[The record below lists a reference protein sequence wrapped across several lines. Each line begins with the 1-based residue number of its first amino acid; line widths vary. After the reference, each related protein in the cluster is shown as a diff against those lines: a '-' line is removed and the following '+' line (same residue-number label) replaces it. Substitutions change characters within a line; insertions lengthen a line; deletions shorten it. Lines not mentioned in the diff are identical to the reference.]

1 MSANPFLGVFFHWVG
16 GLAAGSFY
24 VPYRGVKKWAWEV
37 YWLVGGV
44 FSWLVAPW
52 VLASIN
58 TQDLLAVLGET
69 SASTLGWT
77 WFWGAMWGL
86 GGLTFG
92 LTMRYLGM
100 SLGMAVVLGFC
111 AVFGT
116 LVPPIFHG
124 EFASK
129 VLGTGSGQV
138 ILLGIAVCVVG
149 IAITGW
155 AGMSKEREM
164 TEEQKKAV
172 IKEFNFGKGI
182 LVAIFSGVM
191 SACFAYAL
199 DAARPIAEASLAHGT
214 PVIWTGLPKLIVV
227 LAGGFASNFIWCAF
241 LNFKNRTGRQ
251 YFSSTLPVSL
261 PRRDEET
268 IIETAVDAPSEEVVE
283 HIPWPRDN
291 AVERVPLASNY
302 LFSALAGVTWYLQ
315 FFFYSMGETQMG
327 AYGFSSWTLHMA
339 SIIIFSSLWGIFL
352 REWKGSSTAT
362 WTKLGLGLATL
373 IFSTMIVGY
382 GNYLGTLTPA
392 LH

>member
-58 TQDLLAVLGET
+58 THDLLAVLGET
-69 SASTLGWT
+69 SASTFGWT

-100 SLGMAVVLGFC
+100 SLGMAVALGFC

-116 LVPPIFHG
+116 LMPPIFHG
-124 EFASK
+124 EFGSK
-129 VLGTGSGQV
+129 VLGTWSGQV
-138 ILLGIAVCVVG
+138 ILFGVAICVVG

-172 IKEFNFGKGI
+172 IKEFSFGKGI

-199 DAARPIAEASLAHGT
+199 DAATPIAEASLAHGT
-214 PVIWTGLPKLIVV
+214 PAIWTGLPKLIVV
-227 LAGGFASNFIWCAF
+227 LLGGFTANFIWCVS
-241 LNFKNRTGRQ
+241 LNLRNKTGRQ

-261 PRRDEET
+261 PQREEET

-283 HIPWPRDN
+283 HIPWPKEN
-291 AVERVPLASNY
+291 AVERVPLLSNY

-315 FFFYSMGETQMG
+315 FFFYTMGETQMG
-327 AYGFSSWTLHMA
+327 DYKFSSWTLHMA

-352 REWKGSSTAT
+352 KEWKGSSSGTR
-362 WTKLGLGLATL
+362 TKLGFGLATL
-373 IFSTMIVGY
+373 ILSTIVVGY
-382 GNYLGTLTPA
+382 GNYLGTLPTA

>member
-1 MSANPFLGVFFHWVG
+1 MHANPFLGVFFHWVG

-77 WFWGAMWGL
+77 WFWGALWGL

-92 LTMRYLGM
+92 LTVRYLGL
-100 SLGMAVVLGFC
+100 SLGVAVALGFC

-129 VLGTGSGQV
+129 VLGTESGQI
-138 ILLGIAVCVVG
+138 ILFGIGVCVVG

-164 TEEQKKAV
+164 TDQEKTAV
-172 IKEFNFGKGI
+172 IKEFSFGKGI
-182 LVAIFSGVM
+182 LVATFSGVM

-199 DAARPIAEASLAHGT
+199 DAATPIAEASLAHGT
-214 PVIWTGLPKLIVV
+214 AAVWTGLPKLIVV
-227 LAGGFASNFIWCAF
+227 LLGGFTTNFIWCVS
-241 LNFKNRTGRQ
+241 LNLRNKTGRQ

-268 IIETAVDAPSEEVVE
+268 IIETAVDALSKSAS
-283 HIPWPRDN
+283 RSR
-291 AVERVPLASNY
+291 RVKRHWN
-302 LFSALAGVTWYLQ
+302 
-315 FFFYSMGETQMG
+315 
-327 AYGFSSWTLHMA
+327 
-339 SIIIFSSLWGIFL
+339 
-352 REWKGSSTAT
+352 
-362 WTKLGLGLATL
+362 GLAT
-373 IFSTMIVGY
+373 
-382 GNYLGTLTPA
+382 A
-392 LH
+392 W

>member
-1 MSANPFLGVFFHWVG
+1 MSANPFLGVFFHWLG
-16 GLAAGSFY
+16 GLASGSFY
-24 VPYRGVKKWAWEV
+24 VPYRGVRKWAWEV

-58 TQDLLAVLGET
+58 TRDILAVLGET
-69 SASTLGWT
+69 SASTFGWT

-100 SLGMAVVLGFC
+100 SLGMAVALGYC

-116 LVPPIFHG
+116 LMPPIFHG
-124 EFASK
+124 EFGTK
-129 VLGTGSGQV
+129 VLGTWSGQV
-138 ILLGIAVCVVG
+138 ILSGVAVCVVG

-172 IKEFNFGKGI
+172 IKEFSFGKGI
-182 LVAIFSGVM
+182 LVATFSGIM

-199 DAARPIAEASLAHGT
+199 DAGTPIAEASLAHGT
-214 PVIWTGLPKLIVV
+214 PAIWTGLPKLIVV
-227 LAGGFASNFIWCAF
+227 LLGGFTSNFIWCAF
-241 LNFKNRTGRQ
+241 LNLKNKTGRQ

-261 PRRDEET
+261 PAREDET

-283 HIPWPRDN
+283 HIPWDKQN
-291 AVERVPLASNY
+291 AVERVPLLSNY

-315 FFFYSMGETQMG
+315 FFFYTMGETQMG
-327 AYGFSSWTLHMA
+327 EYKFSSWTLHMA

-352 REWKGSSTAT
+352 KEWKGSSSGTK
-362 WTKLGLGLATL
+362 TKLSFGLATL
-373 IFSTMIVGY
+373 ILSTIVVGY
-382 GNYLGTLTPA
+382 GNYLGTLPAA